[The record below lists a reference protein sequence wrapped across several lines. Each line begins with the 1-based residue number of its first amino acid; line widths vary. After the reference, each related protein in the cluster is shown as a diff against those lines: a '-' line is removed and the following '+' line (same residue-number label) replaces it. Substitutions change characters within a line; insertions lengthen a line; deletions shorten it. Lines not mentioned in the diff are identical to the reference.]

1 MVGPAEGL
9 GAGAEGAGGLAL
21 LLGSGART
29 GAGDEAGGLMLGA
42 GEGEEVVPV
51 TLTANFCPALQWVP
65 KVQM

>member
-1 MVGPAEGL
+1 MGPVEGL

-29 GAGDEAGGLMLGA
+29 GAGDEVGGLTVGA

-51 TLTANFCPALQWVP
+51 TLTANFCPEPQWLS